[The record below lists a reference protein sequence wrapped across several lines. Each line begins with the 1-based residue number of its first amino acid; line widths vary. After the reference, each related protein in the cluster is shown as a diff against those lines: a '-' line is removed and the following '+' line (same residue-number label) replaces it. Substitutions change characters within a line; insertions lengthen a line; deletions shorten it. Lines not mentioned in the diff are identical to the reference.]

1 MATSAGDA
9 RDLIGRVFDA
19 FFTPEFQDEIDDF
32 MRAKAGIFSDMTP
45 EQAAGG
51 DNKLAW
57 VHLLLAVPRP
67 ACSDPFFARACVR
80 YWEVYQ
86 QFAALFEDK
95 LEGVCEMFTFGG
107 EVFDIDY

>member
-32 MRAKAGIFSDMTP
+32 LRAKAGIFSDMTP

-51 DNKLAW
+51 DNKLA
-57 VHLLLAVPRP
+57 
-67 ACSDPFFARACVR
+67 
-80 YWEVYQ
+80 
-86 QFAALFEDK
+86 
-95 LEGVCEMFTFGG
+95 
-107 EVFDIDY
+107 